1 MLDADAARFDTRSN
15 RTLNTPHTH
24 LKRHKLQGPTPAAI
38 PQCLLQV
45 FSRFPPI
52 APPTSRDRDRSIA
65 DRRRRTSPC
74 RSTISRKRR
83 GEVRRP
89 RARLDREYSRDVE
102 TPRAT
107 LRRVVCTTHS
117 RCASDA
123 SARDRDARAR
133 KIFRRAGAR
142 AEARRGAGSGRT
154 DARWDGRAMVIRPR
168 RRVILTRGVARDAN
182 EGGARAVS
190 PFGEMRASIARVRGG
205 CRVAIARWDGKM
217 SKILVFCDT
226 AWATPRGGADVEAK
240 RTNRKTDDGERG
252 DTNSKPHINTLHRH
266 KYGISFHLRIRERGS
281 PG

>member
-45 FSRFPPI
+45 FFRFPPI

-74 RSTISRKRR
+74 RSTISRERR

-182 EGGARAVS
+182 EGGGSRGITVRRNACVDRARPWGMSRRDRAV
-190 PFGEMRASIARVRGG
+190 GWE
-205 CRVAIARWDGKM
+205 
-217 SKILVFCDT
+217 
-226 AWATPRGGADVEAK
+226 DVEDLGFLRHGVGDAA
-240 RTNRKTDDGERG
+240 RRRGRRGETNEPED
-252 DTNSKPHINTLHRH
+252 
-266 KYGISFHLRIRERGS
+266 
-281 PG
+281 